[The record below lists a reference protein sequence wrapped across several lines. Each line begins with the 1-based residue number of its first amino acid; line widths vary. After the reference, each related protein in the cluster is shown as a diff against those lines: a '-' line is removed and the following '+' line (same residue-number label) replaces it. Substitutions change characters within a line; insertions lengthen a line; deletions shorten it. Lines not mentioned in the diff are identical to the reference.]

1 MKLRIREKIA
11 LLWALFRDPAVPLYP
26 KAVIPVLVVYL
37 LFPFDIVPD
46 FIPLLGQ
53 LDDLV
58 VIGAGLM
65 LFIMLTPADLIE
77 EHLEAFE

>member
-1 MKLRIREKIA
+1 MKLHMRSKIG
-11 LLWALFRDPAVPLYP
+11 LLWSLFRDPAVPLHA
-26 KAVIPVLVVYL
+26 KAVVPVLVLYL
-37 LFPFDIVPD
+37 LFPFDLIPD

-65 LFIMLTPADLIE
+65 LFVALTPADLIE
-77 EHLEAFE
+77 EHLQAFE